1 MPGIRTFTSVLNMFM
16 IAIGSILTIIH
27 NHENS
32 RVYILYLPFLVDS
45 LSRESKGRRHEEMD
59 TFIVV
64 IDILVVL
71 LYSALIALISPYMMR
86 FLQTRNCDRLFQ
98 LIPVLSIIF
107 ISSVIIFF
115 GYGGS
120 SETLFFQLTSII
132 SFILLLC
139 LLTLTFL
146 VKKKWREKYD
156 KLLTWLSLSKFKEVI
171 SSKAK

>member
-1 MPGIRTFTSVLNMFM
+1 
-16 IAIGSILTIIH
+16 
-27 NHENS
+27 
-32 RVYILYLPFLVDS
+32 
-45 LSRESKGRRHEEMD
+45 MD
-59 TFIVV
+59 TFIVI

-120 SETLFFQLTSII
+120 PRN
-132 SFILLLC
+132 
-139 LLTLTFL
+139 TFL
-146 VKKKWREKYD
+146 PVNKYHLFYSSVMSTDLNIPGEKEMERE
-156 KLLTWLSLSKFKEVI
+156 VR
-171 SSKAK
+171 

>member
-1 MPGIRTFTSVLNMFM
+1 
-16 IAIGSILTIIH
+16 
-27 NHENS
+27 
-32 RVYILYLPFLVDS
+32 
-45 LSRESKGRRHEEMD
+45 MD

-120 SETLFFQLTSII
+120 QETLFFQLTSII